1 MNRFEAGPLPFETFI
16 ESHAIMKKLP
26 FTKTESCPKPPA
38 KSANPSGACPKES
51 FKKPSSAVA
60 PTPVGFER
68 VTLEKHKLHLS
79 ENPQLT
85 PTPGAPAGQG
95 CHTDPNPRALFHPQ
109 PWVWAKRLML
119 FYWAQ
124 TPEAQTR
131 WPSLHAIATELRC
144 TRAGI
149 CKDFATVRI
158 LSGLKWAG
166 GKSERSKRAFKIAQQ
181 RALARGTHSS
191 FRRREKKLAMGQT
204 QPGQG
209 RGGEIDIVQ

>member
-51 FKKPSSAVA
+51 FKEPSSAVA
-60 PTPVGFER
+60 TTPVGFER

-79 ENPQLT
+79 ENTQLA
-85 PTPGAPAGQG
+85 PTPGAPAVQG
-95 CHTDPNPRALFHPQ
+95 CPTDPNPRALFHPK
-109 PWVWAKRLML
+109 PWVWAKRLLL
-119 FYWAQ
+119 FYWSQ
-124 TPEAQTR
+124 CPEAQVR
-131 WPSLHAIATELRC
+131 WANLTEIAGALKC
-144 TRAGI
+144 TRASAA
-149 CKDFATVRI
+149 KELKTVCQ
-158 LSGLKWAG
+158 LTGLKWQGQRPEWVRMANSLG
-166 GKSERSKRAFKIAQQ
+166 QQ
-181 RALARGTHSS
+181 RALAKGTHAS
-191 FRRREKKLAMGQT
+191 FKRRAKRQAMGQT